1 VEEGNIQ
8 EDFPRVGEGMAAG
21 GNASQGRFN
30 MLGAYL

>member
-1 VEEGNIQ
+1 MEEGNIQ

-21 GNASQGRFN
+21 GNASQGCFN